1 MSIAGLS
8 GIAERTLAWALYVC
22 LLASDRDTAVPSA
35 VPLFGFFIVYSLPL
49 VLGTSSLA
57 VIKHLARINLRKGLL
72 LAHGLRVQSNTGGK
86 AWWSEQEA
94 ER

>member
-22 LLASDRDTAVPSA
+22 LLASDRDTAVPIA

-57 VIKHLARINLRKGLL
+57 VIKHQDQNSLW
-72 LAHGLRVQSNTGGK
+72 K
-86 AWWSEQEA
+86 ALFWAPGSQG
-94 ER
+94 